1 MKYIIF
7 LFVLLNA
14 YNADELIKS
23 IPKNSAEYNLDIV
36 LYKKIKE
43 IKPQNIQINQNIKNE
58 STKREER
65 ISAID
70 TEIESWK
77 NLKC

>member
-1 MKYIIF
+1 MRILLIF

-43 IKPQNIQINQNIKNE
+43 IYYE
-58 STKREER
+58 
-65 ISAID
+65 
-70 TEIESWK
+70 
-77 NLKC
+77 